1 MERCR
6 ISDFVRNEGGRLM
19 RNMLGWMLRNRTVAI
34 VCRLALAA
42 VFIYA
47 AVGKILKPSD
57 FADSVAGFRILP
69 ISTVNIF
76 AIVMPWVE
84 VVCGVSLIT
93 GVFVRSGGILLAG
106 LNIVFIAA
114 AASAMARGLSIECG
128 CFTLSN
134 AGDTVG
140 WSLIA
145 RDVGFL
151 LLCLPVAL
159 HRRSIEEMGNAG

>member
-1 MERCR
+1 MHRTLDW
-6 ISDFVRNEGGRLM
+6 I
-19 RNMLGWMLRNRTVAI
+19 LRNKTVAI

-42 VFIYA
+42 IFIYA

-57 FADSVAGFRILP
+57 FADSVAGFRLLP
-69 ISTVNIF
+69 VPTVNVF

-84 VVCGVSLIT
+84 VLCGLSLIT
-93 GVFVRSGGILLAG
+93 GVFLRSGGILLAG

-128 CFTLSN
+128 CFTLSH

-145 RDVGFL
+145 RDVGFI
-151 LLCLPVAL
+151 LLCLPIVL
-159 HRRSIEEMGNAG
+159 HRSIEAKEIGNAG

>member
-6 ISDFVRNEGGRLM
+6 IPDFVRNEGGRVM
-19 RNMLGWMLRNRTVAI
+19 RNILAWVLSNKTVAI

-42 VFIYA
+42 IFIYA
-47 AVGKILKPSD
+47 AVGKVLKPSD

-69 ISTVNIF
+69 IPTVNLF
-76 AIVMPWVE
+76 AMVMPWVE
-84 VVCGVSLIT
+84 VVCGLSLIT

-128 CFTLSN
+128 CFTLSH

-140 WSLIA
+140 WTLIA

-151 LLCLPVAL
+151 FLCLPIVF
-159 HRRSIEEMGNAG
+159 HRRSIGARLA

>member
-1 MERCR
+1 
-6 ISDFVRNEGGRLM
+6 M
-19 RNMLGWMLRNRTVAI
+19 RNVLAWILRNKTVAI

-42 VFIYA
+42 IFIYA
-47 AVGKILKPSD
+47 AVGKVLKPSD

-69 ISTVNIF
+69 IPVVNIF
-76 AIVMPWVE
+76 AIVLPWVE
-84 VVCGVSLIT
+84 VVCGLSLIT
-93 GVFVRSGGILLAG
+93 GVFMRSGGVLLAG

-128 CFTLSN
+128 CFTLSH

-151 LLCLPVAL
+151 LLCLPVVL
-159 HRRSIEEMGNAG
+159 QRRSMGGPRYPAA